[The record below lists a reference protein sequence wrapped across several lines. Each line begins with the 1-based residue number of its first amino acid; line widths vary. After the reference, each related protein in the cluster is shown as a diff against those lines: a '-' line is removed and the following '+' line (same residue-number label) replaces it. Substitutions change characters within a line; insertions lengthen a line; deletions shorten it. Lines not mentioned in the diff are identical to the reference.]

1 MKRLLAVA
9 LLLSALFVQPV
20 VAADKVITVATYNI
34 KFLDAAKLPN
44 QSPRKQRIKDVLS
57 QLNADVIGLQEIDD
71 RPALEAVFDKT
82 KWALIIDDDSG
93 STQDVALAVR
103 KSTLTVNGVSSDLD
117 ADNEHFLFS
126 TSVTNSE
133 FPNRRD
139 VLFVELTVKETGDKF
154 TVMVV
159 HAKSRFGGRASNDHR
174 RENAARKL
182 VQRLEQDFDEKAF
195 VILGDYNDN
204 PDDRSLNILESGDP
218 GKLGGPEVNP
228 GPFLINLTETL
239 CAVGHVSH
247 GRKSNDISN
256 GKINTIDSLSRS
268 RNNNARGTNAN
279 TGDILFDQLLVSDG
293 LNQLYIQ
300 DSAKVFDGGVAA
312 EGNDNTRASD
322 HLPVFAQFRFQG
334 MSPGTP
340 AGGVQLLAVLPN
352 PDGID
357 RGNEEV
363 HLSNNGADAITVTG
377 WLLQDRA
384 GNEFTITGTVP
395 GNGMLKITLPAGKL
409 PLNNT
414 GDEVTL
420 FNVAGDEVDS
430 ESYSKSD
437 AKPGDVVIFP

>member
-1 MKRLLAVA
+1 M
-9 LLLSALFVQPV
+9 
-20 VAADKVITVATYNI
+20 
-34 KFLDAAKLPN
+34 
-44 QSPRKQRIKDVLS
+44 
-57 QLNADVIGLQEIDD
+57 
-71 RPALEAVFDKT
+71 FDKT
-82 KWALIIDDDSG
+82 KWALIIDDNSG
-93 STQDVALAVR
+93 SNQDLALAVN
-103 KSTLTVNGVSSDLD
+103 KATLTVNGVPSDLD
-117 ADNEHFLFS
+117 ADSEHFLFP
-126 TSVTNSE
+126 TSATNSE

-159 HAKSRFGGRASNDHR
+159 HAKSRYGGRATNDHR

-182 VQRLEQDFDEKAF
+182 IQRLEQDFDEKTF
-195 VILGDYNDN
+195 VILGDFNDN

-228 GPFLINLTETL
+228 GPFLVNLTETL

-256 GKINTIDSLSRS
+256 GKINTIDSTSRS

-279 TGDILFDQLLVSDG
+279 TGDILFDQLLVSDAM
-293 LNQLYIQ
+293 NQLYVQ
-300 DSAKVFDGGVAA
+300 DSVKVFDGGVGA

-322 HLPVFAQFRFQG
+322 HLPVFAKFRFQG

-340 AGGVQLLAVLPN
+340 AGTIQLLAVLPN
-352 PDGID
+352 PVGID

-363 HLSNNGADAITVTG
+363 HLSNSGADAVTVTG

-395 GNGMLKITLPAGKL
+395 ANGTLKITLPAGKL

-414 GDEVTL
+414 GDDLTL
-420 FNVAGDEVDS
+420 FNAAGDEVDNA
-430 ESYSKSD
+430 SYTKSD
-437 AKPGDVVIFP
+437 AQAGQVVTFP